1 MIDKMHVLVYRYI
14 KRQSE
19 RDFPRG
25 ALRNGIID
33 STKCQ
38 SEERKGNLFLLLC
51 IANTTYGSMKLQ
63 QALGHSSTTW
73 KKWLKFIKLYLS
85 MEEWFHDSN
94 DKEEVN
100 KSRPLI
106 AKVLKMLQ
114 YLFPREANGYC
125 LPKMHGMTKFQ
136 TYIKKYGSAMNFYG
150 GTGESAHKQFVKAPG
165 QKTQRRVTEFASQTA
180 QQFYDILVTNHALH
194 LLCANEITIK
204 SQCHTDVPSLNHS
217 IDDVSFELKGN
228 YTLEITTIVKQHMM
242 NGDDIEV
249 AWRNDRNKVK
259 KNNKSIL
266 STRT

>member
-1 MIDKMHVLVYRYI
+1 
-14 KRQSE
+14 
-19 RDFPRG
+19 
-25 ALRNGIID
+25 
-33 STKCQ
+33 
-38 SEERKGNLFLLLC
+38 
-51 IANTTYGSMKLQ
+51 
-63 QALGHSSTTW
+63 
-73 KKWLKFIKLYLS
+73 

-136 TYIKKYGSAMNFYG
+136 IYIKRYGSAMNFYG

-249 AWRNDRNKVK
+249 A
-259 KNNKSIL
+259 
-266 STRT
+266 